1 MAPLTAEVRQPGLRS
16 FYLLETPVQTTALAV
31 RHRRL
36 LRFAERA
43 LLAAGTFLFL
53 VYGVARLQVP

>member
-1 MAPLTAEVRQPGLRS
+1 M
-16 FYLLETPVQTTALAV
+16 QTTALAV

-43 LLAAGTFLFL
+43 LLAAGTLLFL
-53 VYGVARLQVP
+53 VFSVARLQVL